1 MDNFTVAVLGTGIMG
16 APIARNLRNAGL
28 DVRVWNRT
36 RAKAEP
42 LEAAGV
48 VVCDEPAEA
57 AAGADVVI
65 TMLLDGP
72 AVAQVM
78 EGVLPAMEEDAV
90 WAQMSTVGIEAVEEL
105 AGLARRRDVPFVDC
119 PVLGTRQP
127 AESGALTVLASGHRD
142 ERVEKIFDVIGS
154 RTLWLGSG
162 SEGSRLKLAANSWV
176 LALTS
181 AAGEAIAL
189 TEALGLDPRLFLDLI
204 KGGPIDSAYA
214 QVKGNA
220 MIERE
225 LPPNFAAVTAAK
237 DAALVAAAGRA
248 SGVHLRVAEA
258 AREQYRRTVELG
270 HGDEDMAAVFYA
282 TGRS

>member
-1 MDNFTVAVLGTGIMG
+1 MENFTVAVLGTGIMG